1 MHLEKVN
8 TEGQNTKMMQSW
20 SGQKVKGQ
28 THLSF
33 NSTKLIMKYSNCF
46 YKMLFTN
53 VTNLGQTPNVI

>member
-28 THLSF
+28 SNFRF
-33 NSTKLIMKYSNCF
+33 NSTKQIMKHSNYSYEKF
-46 YKMLFTN
+46 FTY
-53 VTNLGQTPNVI
+53 VTNLGQTPKMI